1 MVITKV
7 GLGLGMDD
15 LGEPPVSAGF
25 TDEVAL
31 RRRGSSYTGLDATI
45 AGAGGGSQKA
55 ESVASAG
62 KHSHW
67 QSPQVITFRVVHKR
81 TCYLLKYTK

>member
-15 LGEPPVSAGF
+15 LGERPVSAGF

-62 KHSHW
+62 RHS
-67 QSPQVITFRVVHKR
+67 QSRQVITFRVVHKR